1 MVTLTRRAAEQIKQS
16 ADQSGMQGQA
26 LRIAAQ
32 RKPDQSIEY
41 AMGFDEA
48 GMTDTR
54 LQFYG
59 VEVLV
64 SATSETL
71 LEDAILD
78 YVELEEYGQ
87 DKQFIFLN
95 PNDPSYVPPSDNEE
109 SEKSKNM
116 TYDANADNK
125 K

>member
-1 MVTLTRRAAEQIKQS
+1 MVMLTKRAAEQIKQA
-16 ADQSGMQGQA
+16 ADQSGLQGQA

-54 LQFYG
+54 LRFFG

-64 SATSETL
+64 SATSEAL
-71 LEDAILD
+71 LEGATLD
-78 YVELEEYGQ
+78 YVELAEYGPE
-87 DKQFIFLN
+87 KQFIFLN
-95 PNDPSYVPPSDNEE
+95 PNDPNYVPPSDSHDGAE
-109 SEKSKNM
+109 SKA
-116 TYDANADNK
+116 YDANTEINNR
-125 K
+125 